1 MTEFLRTMREYMAQ
15 LQRMARDRQIQS
27 QPKSVL
33 PKDWVVLTGEPATTL
48 KEIKTFEQQC
58 ERACFA
64 TWKQTVDR
72 FEECI
77 GPENSRLADLYYVW
91 KASHEYQAVKR
102 LAHAT
107 GQDNLFHVLYDW
119 VRMKL
124 FESCDLDPDEPRR
137 QANAEWKRALS
148 NLPKD
153 TLSWHILDK
162 VERAMNNA
170 RELRKETGALD
181 EFDPEHLREELE
193 NIREAIPR
201 GSKFH
206 RVIYGDKN
214 VAIDS
219 YATLM
224 AQIE

>member
-77 GPENSRLADLYYVW
+77 GPDSRLADMYY
-91 KASHEYQAVKR
+91 AVSYTH
-102 LAHAT
+102 LT
-107 GQDNLFHVLYDW
+107 
-119 VRMKL
+119 
-124 FESCDLDPDEPRR
+124 
-137 QANAEWKRALS
+137 
-148 NLPKD
+148 LPTISD
-153 TLSWHILDK
+153 
-162 VERAMNNA
+162 V
-170 RELRKETGALD
+170 
-181 EFDPEHLREELE
+181 
-193 NIREAIPR
+193 
-201 GSKFH
+201 
-206 RVIYGDKN
+206 
-214 VAIDS
+214 
-219 YATLM
+219 
-224 AQIE
+224 